1 MKDLILTSLMTE
13 RELYLEGWRRIAGQP
28 LTDVLV
34 RIGWVR
40 PTDGI
45 MEPGQIAQALDKV
58 TYGPDHGP
66 LLIAVQDFLAEASW
80 GRGGVHV
87 EWLDPLEHSTAET
100 LARWDASNHHW
111 SAQKLNEL
119 AAPLAHASHV
129 LRPEYRTGSWP
140 ISGDD
145 LARFN
150 YAKGL

>member
-1 MKDLILTSLMTE
+1 MKDLILTSLTTE
-13 RELYLEGWRRIAGQP
+13 RELHLEGWRRIAGQP
-28 LTDVLV
+28 LADVLV

-45 MEPGQIAQALDKV
+45 MGSEQIAQALDKV

-80 GRGGVHV
+80 NRGGVHV
-87 EWLDPLEHSTAET
+87 EWLDPLEHSTTET

-111 SAQKLNEL
+111 TAQKLNDMSL
-119 AAPLAHASHV
+119 PPLHPSHV
-129 LRPEYRTGSWP
+129 LRPEYRTESWP

-150 YAKGL
+150 HAKGL